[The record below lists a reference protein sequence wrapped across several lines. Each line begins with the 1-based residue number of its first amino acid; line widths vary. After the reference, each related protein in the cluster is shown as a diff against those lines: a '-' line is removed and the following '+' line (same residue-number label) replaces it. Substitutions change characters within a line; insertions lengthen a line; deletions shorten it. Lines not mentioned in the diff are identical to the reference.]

1 MNRYV
6 DSFIINNNE
15 YFFMNLNKVILDY
28 PVLKKMPNSLKLLLE
43 QQLRHTSNE
52 NIDELI
58 NIFIKKDSF
67 KSLEF
72 YANRMILE
80 DNIGYFTL
88 LDLITLK
95 EIVKEESIDKSFDF
109 KILVDLIIDQSL
121 IIKDTS
127 TFKSLDINMQSELQY
142 NKSKYQFLKYCE
154 KNIEK
159 LTLIPP
165 FLASANQINLE
176 FLSTLIN
183 ANTNIDSKIFLYPES
198 LLGENE
204 NIAMANALGIVS
216 FKTEYLNTHELILGK
231 AVRYTLPK
239 VVGIQLTSNM
249 PDNVNIFDLLLNL
262 IGFLKQ
268 YDLSG
273 KIIEFFGDVISS
285 FSLEDRAVLT
295 SIVKHTKAIF
305 VHFNVDENT
314 INYIEKSRGVDATL
328 IKEYFKVQGLFG
340 KNSDKNFDEVIKF
353 DLSKTNLVIVESKKI
368 NEAIFVKKVPSKIPS
383 FKIGNILKD
392 NDIVLASLTSG
403 ISSSNPF
410 LIIQA
415 ALLAKKAVLFGLQI
429 NTNIK
434 KIFIPGSIIIRDY
447 LQKFDLLRYFEEL
460 GFYITA
466 YGCGVCCKNQ
476 LELSSVLEN
485 EINKFNL
492 NVCSVS
498 TCNMDFN
505 QKINPLVS
513 SNWIMSPSLVLA
525 YSLKGNINCNI
536 LEDEI
541 SKGYYLKDLYPS
553 FDEVMQFVSKIDTNI
568 FLEAY
573 KTVFIGGKYWQEI
586 LENRDVFLEENKR
599 YFKNDFSKK
608 IVNAKILAIFEKEFA
623 SDEFLKIENKN
634 DDFYCKDFIND
645 EIIPMIDFINIA
657 KKENSSLVI
666 FSKYSFSSSSLDD
679 FVAKKLK
686 FYNVKVVVARK
697 FPKGFKKSL
706 IKFGILPLQW
716 IDEED
721 FINSLNG
728 EELININLESISI
741 NSKIELEVIKD
752 GNIKNIFLLS
762 KIENQEELNYFK
774 CGGLLPSLLK

>member
-6 DSFIINNNE
+6 DSFILNNNE
-15 YFFMNLNKVILDY
+15 YFFMNLNKVIHDY

-43 QQLRHTSNE
+43 QQLRYTTDE
-52 NIDELI
+52 NIEKLI
-58 NIFIKKDSF
+58 NIFIKKDTL
-67 KSLEF
+67 KTLEF
-72 YANRMILE
+72 YPNRMILE

-95 EIVKEESIDKSFDF
+95 EMVQTQNIDKSFDF
-109 KILVDLIIDQSL
+109 KILVDLIIDQSM

-127 TFKSLDINMQSELQY
+127 TFKSLDINIQSELQY
-142 NKSKYQFLKYCE
+142 NKSKYEFLKYCE

-183 ANTNIDSKIFLYPES
+183 ANTNTDSKIFLYPES
-198 LLGENE
+198 LVGENE
-204 NIAMANALGIVS
+204 NIAMANAFGIIS
-216 FKTEYLNTHELILGK
+216 FKTNYLNTHELILGK
-231 AVRYTLPK
+231 SIKYSLPK
-239 VVGIQLTSNM
+239 VVGIELSSYIQNEA
-249 PDNVNIFDLLLNL
+249 NIFDVLLTL

-268 YDLSG
+268 FDLNG
-273 KIIEFFGDVISS
+273 KIIEFFGDAISM

-295 SIVKHTKAIF
+295 SIVKHTKAVF
-305 VHFNVDENT
+305 VHFNIDENS
-314 INYIEKSRGVDATL
+314 ISYIEKSRGVDATL
-328 IKEYFKVQGLFG
+328 IKEYFKIQGLFG
-340 KNSDKNFDEVIKF
+340 KNSDKNYDEVIKF
-353 DLSKTNLVIVESKKI
+353 DLSKVNLAIVESKKI
-368 NEAIFVKKVPSKIPS
+368 DDTVFVKKVPSKVPS
-383 FKIGNILKD
+383 FKIGNVLKD

-415 ALLAKKAVLFGLQI
+415 ALLAKKAVLLGLQV
-429 NTNIK
+429 NSNIK
-434 KIFIPGSIIIRDY
+434 KLFIPGSIIIRDY
-447 LQKFDLLRYFEEL
+447 LQKFDLLRYFEDL

-466 YGCGVCCKNQ
+466 YGCGVCCKNL
-476 LELSSVLEN
+476 LELNTILEN
-485 EINKFNL
+485 EIKKFNL

-505 QKINPLVS
+505 QKINPLIS

-541 SKGYYLKDLYPS
+541 SKGYYFKDLYPS
-553 FDEVMQFVSKIDTNI
+553 FDEVMHFVSKIDTNI
-568 FLEAY
+568 FQEAY

-586 LENRDVFLEENKR
+586 LENRDISLDGNR
-599 YFKNDFSKK
+599 DYFKNDFSEK
-608 IVNAKILAIFEKEFA
+608 IKNAKILAIFENDLN
-623 SDEFLKIENKN
+623 SDELLKIE
-634 DDFYCKDFIND
+634 DEDFDFYCKDFIND
-645 EIIPMIDFINIA
+645 ELITMIDFINIA
-657 KKENSSLVI
+657 KKDNTPLII
-666 FSKYSFSSSSLDD
+666 FSKSSFLSSNLDD

-686 FYNVKVVVARK
+686 NYGVKVIIARK
-697 FPKGFKKSL
+697 FSMDFKKSL

-716 IDEED
+716 INEED
-721 FINSLNG
+721 FINSLNT
-728 EELININLESISI
+728 EELINVNLENISI
-741 NSKIELEVIKD
+741 NSKIELEIFKD
-752 GNIKNIFLLS
+752 GTAKNMFLLT

-774 CGGLLPSLLK
+774 SGGLLPSLIK